1 LSFSVFRFKFL
12 DLVMKSCKILL
23 LEKIL
28 KYFATKTLRRFKPRV
43 VGVTGSV
50 GKTSTKEAIY
60 TVLSSKFKVRKN
72 EKNYNNE
79 IGLPLAVLGLESGG
93 GNLLKWVFVLI
104 DSFFNSFFGSKKK
117 YPEILVLEMGA
128 DRPGDIRY
136 LVNFL
141 KPEVGVVTAVG
152 ISHLEFFKDKKQI
165 AKEKGTLVKYLA
177 KEGMAILNFD
187 DVEVRKMTEEI
198 HPHTNSSVKKNQ
210 KDRNIYQAEK
220 GGIGV
225 GVKKI
230 FYGFSEEANVRAS
243 DIFFGYERTEDFYGG
258 DLDKIKGISFKL
270 NYDGASVPVRLM
282 QSVGRPQI
290 YSVLAAAAA
299 GVHFGMNLLE
309 IANALKNFQSPAG
322 RLNIIDGIKN
332 TVIIEDSYN
341 AAPQSTLAALEVLE
355 KIKARRKIVAL
366 GNMLELGSETES
378 GHREV
383 GRKVAEVADVLF
395 AVGDKAKF
403 IADEAEKAGLD
414 KNQIFF
420 YNDSSEAKIPI
431 QKELAEGDVILIKGS
446 QGARMERLS
455 EEIMRHPQQAK
466 KLLPRQTEEWKDK

>member
-1 LSFSVFRFKFL
+1 
-12 DLVMKSCKILL
+12 
-23 LEKIL
+23 
-28 KYFATKTLRRFKPRV
+28 
-43 VGVTGSV
+43 
-50 GKTSTKEAIY
+50 
-60 TVLSSKFKVRKN
+60 
-72 EKNYNNE
+72 
-79 IGLPLAVLGLESGG
+79 
-93 GNLLKWVFVLI
+93 
-104 DSFFNSFFGSKKK
+104 
-117 YPEILVLEMGA
+117 
-128 DRPGDIRY
+128 
-136 LVNFL
+136 
-141 KPEVGVVTAVG
+141 
-152 ISHLEFFKDKKQI
+152 
-165 AKEKGTLVKYLA
+165 
-177 KEGMAILNFD
+177 
-187 DVEVRKMTEEI
+187 
-198 HPHTNSSVKKNQ
+198 
-210 KDRNIYQAEK
+210 
-220 GGIGV
+220 
-225 GVKKI
+225 
-230 FYGFSEEANVRAS
+230 
-243 DIFFGYERTEDFYGG
+243 
-258 DLDKIKGISFKL
+258 
-270 NYDGASVPVRLM
+270 
-282 QSVGRPQI
+282 
-290 YSVLAAAAA
+290 
-299 GVHFGMNLLE
+299 MNLLE